1 MKLDAAGI
9 PRSTNV
15 PSNIW
20 GLHSKTMAGAWMPLA
35 RKWFVRT
42 PCWCSS
48 SLAQP
53 IRKPTLTETYRNNLS
68 RAIHEFNWI
77 ILHLKSLKWIQI
89 GTVASGPRCWCQ
101 AFSNSSNSCAFFARH
116 RQARRRTAKSCPE
129 PRNGHQRNHRQ
140 CVFERIPSDTTQT
153 HHDEI
158 ASKEQRYF
166 LFRPQVKG
174 VKRHV
179 GHVWARIPGFLYAP
193 CMHAM
198 SSVINN
204 CWMMTPSRCQVTR
217 KSIQETASL
226 INVHP

>member
-1 MKLDAAGI
+1 MRLVSLGQPTCPLTSEACTQRRWQELECHWQGNDSSGHPAGVH
-9 PRSTNV
+9 PALRSQLGNR
-15 PSNIW
+15 PW
-20 GLHSKTMAGAWMPLA
+20 PKH
-35 RKWFVRT
+35 
-42 PCWCSS
+42 
-48 SLAQP
+48 
-53 IRKPTLTETYRNNLS
+53 TETIFLEQFMNSIGSYCIWNR
-68 RAIHEFNWI
+68 
-77 ILHLKSLKWIQI
+77 LKWIQI